1 MSAQILR
8 GVVSDTRW
16 LDDEEQRTWR
26 SFLTV
31 NRLLFDAIER
41 QLQQDAGLPHAYYE
55 ILVRLSE
62 APGRT
67 LRMSQL
73 ASTALSSRSRIS
85 HAVSR
90 LEEAGWV
97 RRRPHPD
104 DRRGAFAE
112 LTDAGM
118 AYLKESAP
126 GHVAVVRSQLFDA
139 LSKEQVVALRD
150 ISETIVAHISET
162 PIWPATPD
170 PTADGRLR

>member
-1 MSAQILR
+1 VLKYF
-8 GVVSDTRW
+8 GDVVSDTRW

-41 QLQQDAGLPHAYYE
+41 QLQKDSGLPHAYYE

-62 APGRT
+62 APDRT

-73 ASTALSSRSRIS
+73 ASTALSSRSRVS
-85 HAVSR
+85 HAVAR

-97 RRRPHPD
+97 RRHPHPE
-104 DRRGAFAE
+104 DRRGALAQ

-118 AYLKESAP
+118 AYLEKAAP
-126 GHVAVVRSQLFDA
+126 GHVATVRTHLFDA
-139 LSKEQVVALRD
+139 LSKEQVAALRE
-150 ISETIVAHISET
+150 ISDTIIAHMSDH
-162 PIWPATPD
+162 PVWPAVDD
-170 PTADGRLR
+170 PTADGRLL